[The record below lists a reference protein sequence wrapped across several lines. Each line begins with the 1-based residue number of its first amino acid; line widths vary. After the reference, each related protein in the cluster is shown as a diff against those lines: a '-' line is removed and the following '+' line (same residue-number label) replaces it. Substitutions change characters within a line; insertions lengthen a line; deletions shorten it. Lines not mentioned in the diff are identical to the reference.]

1 MIYRNTGRYTR
12 NNLNAFVPTIE
23 SLPQVQKLNLQMS
36 ERDPLLQD
44 RNSGQQLQQGEGQ
57 KGVGRAL
64 GPLEISRSTRYG
76 ILAGL
81 WMATFL
87 SVSLSFS
94 SE

>member
-1 MIYRNTGRYTR
+1 
-12 NNLNAFVPTIE
+12 
-23 SLPQVQKLNLQMS
+23 MS

-44 RNSGQQLQQGEGQ
+44 HDSRQQLQQGEGQTQ

-81 WMATFL
+81 WIATFF
-87 SVSLSFS
+87 SVSLCLF
-94 SE
+94 

>member
-1 MIYRNTGRYTR
+1 
-12 NNLNAFVPTIE
+12 
-23 SLPQVQKLNLQMS
+23 MS

-44 RNSGQQLQQGEGQ
+44 HDSVQQPQQGEGQ
-57 KGVGRAL
+57 KGVGRTL

-87 SVSLSFS
+87 SVSLCLFRVGTGMMSITFIG
-94 SE
+94 SEP